1 MKAYSARARGTH
13 PTVSQPSQRLLLI
26 ANPAASR
33 VSDRVVDA
41 VHRALAG
48 SFAVEVVATSA
59 RGDATTLCRRAAQ
72 EGWESV
78 AVLGGDGAHGEAAEG
93 LIGTATALAPLPG
106 GCTNVFA
113 RSVGFARTP
122 VEAAR
127 NLSAAGLASR
137 RRVDVGLADG
147 RCFLFAA
154 GLGVTAELMERAAR
168 RPRQKGVLRQSAFVL
183 AAASLVAERRRARL
197 PAFRVEAAGRVAE
210 GVSLIAQNASPL
222 TYLGS
227 RPVDVCLWAGSQTGT
242 LSLALARRAQA
253 GDVAGILRR
262 LRTGDAATMLDH
274 PQLEGFTA
282 IAHVRIEALDEGPFA
297 LELDGTAVGRHTA
310 VELAV
315 APTALTVVG

>member
-1 MKAYSARARGTH
+1 MPGYHRA
-13 PTVSQPSQRLLLI
+13 VSQPSQRLLLI

-33 VSDRVVDA
+33 VSDRVVEA
-41 VHRALAG
+41 VHRALADR
-48 SFAVEVVATSA
+48 FAVEVVATSA
-59 RGDATTLCRRAAQ
+59 RGDATTLCRRAVHD
-72 EGWESV
+72 GWESV
-78 AVLGGDGAHGEAAEG
+78 AVLGGDGTHGEAAEG
-93 LIGTATALAPLPG
+93 LIGTATALVPLPG

-113 RSVGFARTP
+113 RSVGSARTP

-127 NLSAAGLASR
+127 GLSATGLGAR
-137 RRVDVGLADG
+137 RRVDVGLAAG

-168 RPRQKGVLRQSAFVL
+168 RPRQKGVLGQSAFGL
-183 AAASLVAERRRARL
+183 AAASLVAERRRPRL

-227 RPVDVCLWAGSQTGT
+227 RPVDVCLGAGSQTGT
-242 LSLALARRAQA
+242 LSFTLARRAGA
-253 GDVAGILRR
+253 GDIGGILRR

-274 PQLEGFTA
+274 PQVEGFTA
-282 IAHVRIEALDEGPFA
+282 MDHAHIEALDDGPFA

-310 VELAV
+310 VELTV
-315 APTALTVVG
+315 APASLTVVG

>member
-1 MKAYSARARGTH
+1 MSR
-13 PTVSQPSQRLLLI
+13 PLQRLLLI

-33 VSDRVVDA
+33 VSGRMVDA
-41 VHRALAG
+41 VHRALCDR
-48 SFAVEVVATSA
+48 FAVEVVATSA
-59 RGDATTLCRRAAQ
+59 RGHATTLCRRAAQ

-78 AVLGGDGAHGEAAEG
+78 AVLGGDGTHGEAAEG

-113 RSVGFARTP
+113 RSVGAARSA

-127 NLSAAGLASR
+127 DMSATGLRSR
-137 RRVDVGLADG
+137 RRVDVGRAAG
-147 RCFLFAA
+147 RGFLFAA
-154 GLGVTAELMERAAR
+154 GIGVTAELMERAAR
-168 RPRQKGVLRQSAFVL
+168 RPRQKGVLRQSAFGL
-183 AAASLVAERRRARL
+183 AAASLVAERRRPRL

-227 RPVDVCLWAGSQTGT
+227 RPVDVCQGAGSQTGT
-242 LSLALARRAQA
+242 LSFTLARRARV

-262 LRTGDAATMLDH
+262 LRTGDTATMLDH

-282 IAHVRIEALDEGPFA
+282 MTHARVEALGEGPFA

-310 VELAV
+310 VELTV
-315 APTALTVVG
+315 APASLTVVG